1 MDINQNNKATDFQEQ
16 NPNLQEIENLI
27 EIQNNGMCLFE
38 YVSSTNSK
46 ETSKTILFDPKQ
58 QQENIKVNQNSEQV
72 TANNDNKVFSITD
85 QQQIHDQQPQKIIE
99 SDSQKRLIYE
109 NKATNKIQQANQQKG
124 HELSS
129 DKKIDEISE
138 TLNMNQKHLKIK
150 QKQILNQQPRSFLD
164 IPNET
169 SRLDNC
175 DQSQAQTINYH
186 HDDFPLSNQ
195 TITKTE
201 TTFRNNLN
209 SSMPQNQPIF
219 MDQLTIQSNDRAQT
233 YSRPEISTITTQY
246 NNVAQN
252 SLNTQMHMRQIAQQQ
267 ITNRPQTHNNH
278 IRQTFKTLDVFHD
291 SLNHD
296 DNSYRN
302 YSNQS
307 KSDAITVNGQRV
319 QHQIYQHQD
328 DIIAKLDSDT
338 VSNAKQESN
347 SEKRSQKN
355 SKLRYQNHQDET
367 DAQEQDQILLDDLQ
381 VQEQSIEE
389 TVYTDG
395 GYLNQNRYGQSTMA
409 SQINHR
415 NIMTSEMTT
424 KQRIKKLIEKRKSSI
439 LSQYELNRTTQANTS
454 EQRSYSVRGQSFKQM
469 MLKTL
474 MNRKQSIQKPN
485 KSNGIY
491 EKGLQQYQGSPYMEE
506 RVQVDQ
512 NPSIQMGGQK
522 QVNIQEE
529 AVNQILNQ
537 SDINNISYV
546 SNQNAKKQGILDVEK
561 FYELISHRQT
571 QETQRIDRQ
580 EKDENVQSKSS
591 EKEANQQNQPQ
602 ANLTKKQKWQ
612 LVKSYIEKNPE
623 ILLEESAQD
632 HNFEQ
637 QSITNLQQQQNVLNL
652 NDSLFDDQSQL
663 SGYDQSFRS
672 QSLLKSKL
680 QRNLDLSKQIISESI
695 IEENNATMDDTITS
709 SHLIS
714 NTGNTGYSR
723 SVRSG
728 DRPFSINKRRE
739 RSGLLKKPRNS
750 QLGNISEFQ
759 NKTQDLKQF
768 NVRPQ
773 SKSSIR
779 YLDSQ
784 NFISVAPQSTMNI
797 NQTHD
802 FNQENLQ
809 MRQSFSQNNS
819 LPRFL
824 NQNNANNNQVQN
836 HSLNIHQKD
845 GTSSQISGGFISL
858 KQRLVKHKIDSISQ
872 VNRAEDQN
880 YSGFHQPKRSQD
892 MDNLT
897 TQRSKSTVQ
906 QKKKYDKQLQNHID
920 WSKSMLKKFIDFPEQ
935 QEQQFVVD
943 ATVYSNED
951 IDYMI
956 NMIRL
961 NEKAFE
967 KSNTLSQILNKTINT
982 ITRQCN
988 DLDLDKVAIK
998 IYYHYADRDSKTLLK
1013 LLLRCKEFFVIR
1025 VRIVKILKLIHDREI
1040 LMSALKSMIMEFS
1053 QLDEKELSLRNS
1065 DKSIQLRQLN
1075 YNINALSE
1083 ELNYLEVARREA
1095 KEIGEVLLLIR
1106 GE

>member
-454 EQRSYSVRGQSFKQM
+454 EQRSY
-469 MLKTL
+469 
-474 MNRKQSIQKPN
+474 NSIQ
-485 KSNGIY
+485 
-491 EKGLQQYQGSPYMEE
+491 EKGLKQYQGSPYMEE
-506 RVQVDQ
+506 RVQVDK
-512 NPSIQMGGQK
+512 NPSIQMVGLQ
-522 QVNIQEE
+522 QVNIEEE

-537 SDINNISYV
+537 SDINNISYI
-546 SNQNAKKQGILDVEK
+546 SNQNAQKQGILDVEK
-561 FYELISHRQT
+561 FYELISHRQA

-580 EKDENVQSKSS
+580 EENVSVLIKSN
-591 EKEANQQNQPQ
+591 EKESIQQNQPQ

-612 LVKSYIEKNPE
+612 LVKSYIEKNPQ
-623 ILLEESAQD
+623 ILLEEQAQD

-637 QSITNLQQQQNVLNL
+637 QALKNHQQQQNIQNF

-695 IEENNATMDDTITS
+695 IEENNATMDETITS
-709 SHLIS
+709 SHLLS
-714 NTGNTGYSR
+714 KTGNTGYSR
-723 SVRSG
+723 SVQAHYSKIQGDYSQKQQYVSLKKEFQRRSG

-750 QLGNISEFQ
+750 QLANISEFQ

-768 NVRPQ
+768 NIRPQ
-773 SKSSIR
+773 
-779 YLDSQ
+779 L
-784 NFISVAPQSTMNI
+784 
-797 NQTHD
+797 
-802 FNQENLQ
+802 
-809 MRQSFSQNNS
+809 
-819 LPRFL
+819 
-824 NQNNANNNQVQN
+824 
-836 HSLNIHQKD
+836 QKD
-845 GTSSQISGGFISL
+845 GKQNQISGGVINL
-858 KQRLVKHKIDSISQ
+858 KQRLVKPKIDSISQ
-872 VNRAEDQN
+872 INRAVDQN

-920 WSKSMLKKFIDFPEQ
+920 WSKSMLRKFIDFPEQ

-1040 LMSALKSMIMEFS
+1040 LIGTIKSMIMEFS
-1053 QLDEKELSLRNS
+1053 QSDEKELSLRNS

-1075 YNINALSE
+1075 YNINVLSE
-1083 ELNYLEVARREA
+1083 ELVKLILSFLCDYNKYFGKVFQYDGTNYLEVAKREA
-1095 KEIGEVLLLIR
+1095 KEIAEVLLLIR